1 MIISHEKPIRRPAVV
16 WQSWG
21 EKIGVK
27 HRISPANSIL
37 RNVERDVERF
47 VHGPAVHYGARISN
61 CRTGQVEHLTGGSK
75 WPHVLARKSA
85 LCSC

>member
-47 VHGPAVHYGARISN
+47 VHGPGICGENPSGFQETSITA
-61 CRTGQVEHLTGGSK
+61 
-75 WPHVLARKSA
+75 
-85 LCSC
+85 

>member
-1 MIISHEKPIRRPAVV
+1 VV

-47 VHGPAVHYGARISN
+47 VHGPGICGENPSGFQETSITA
-61 CRTGQVEHLTGGSK
+61 
-75 WPHVLARKSA
+75 
-85 LCSC
+85 